1 MDYKILIVEEEVP
14 QYSRQ
19 HLALLQEHI
28 EEIPAA
34 RTASILR
41 QWSLDALTEL
51 LMSSGRVSKGKITG
65 LVDNC
70 IDNAWTPEDLYAE
83 VACQLR
89 VPDESVQTKRLLF
102 LAEYLGIS
110 SSKPETKPESSSP
123 ESSGPSD

>member
-14 QYSRQ
+14 EYSRQ

-34 RTASILR
+34 RTATILR
-41 QWSLDALTEL
+41 QWSFDVLHEL

-70 IDNAWTPEDLYAE
+70 IDNRWTPEDLYAE
-83 VACQLR
+83 VACQLN
-89 VPDESVQTKRLLF
+89 VPEESMQVKRLLF
-102 LAEYLGIS
+102 LADYLGIS
-110 SSKPETKPESSSP
+110 EEPTKPESSSP